1 MTLGPQ
7 FHASVEPPNEFLRA
21 PLLHVGTEQAAEEIS
36 KFTPNRNEYVT
47 HELAFSDHVQFH
59 DDNLSDDLAN
69 EAHAR
74 FLEQKG
80 MTPTKTVS
88 DSRSTTPM
96 SPMIR
101 GIHESKLSAA
111 VEALGQNKVLRYINV
126 AEDRGSTSHI
136 VPAPH
141 MNLRQMGQADPQK
154 QPVLPMDYSGVAP
167 SARTKRER
175 GWQ

>member
-7 FHASVEPPNEFLRA
+7 FHSSVEPPTEFLRA
-21 PLLHVGTEQAAEEIS
+21 PLLHVGTEQAAEDIS
-36 KFTPNRNEYVT
+36 NFSSRKSAYVK
-47 HELAFSDHVQFH
+47 HELQFSEHAQFH
-59 DDNLSDDLAN
+59 DDNLPDDLAN

-80 MTPTKTVS
+80 MSPTETVR
-88 DSRSTTPM
+88 DSRASLPM
-96 SPMIR
+96 SPMLR
-101 GIHESKLSAA
+101 GIHESKINAA
-111 VEALGQNKVLRYINV
+111 VQALGQNKILRYRNE
-126 AEDRGSTSHI
+126 AEDRGSISHV

-167 SARTKRER
+167 SERTKRER
-175 GWQ
+175 GWR